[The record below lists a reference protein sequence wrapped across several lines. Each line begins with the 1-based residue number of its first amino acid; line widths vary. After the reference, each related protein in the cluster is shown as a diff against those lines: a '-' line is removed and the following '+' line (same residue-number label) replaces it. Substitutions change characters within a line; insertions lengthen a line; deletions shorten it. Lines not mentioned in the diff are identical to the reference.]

1 MKMKFLFFSK
11 KSLEEN
17 SLRLILCF
25 VSSFFFFFFSVSS
38 QTLMSK
44 DVFGL

>member
-17 SLRLILCF
+17 SLCLILCF
-25 VSSFFFFFFSVSS
+25 VSSFFFFSVSS